1 MKFSLVVVEFVRSE
15 DSKLQGRSAC
25 RSSHMV
31 SAKQPSYLPPII
43 PDITEAL
50 IDSKFL
56 VVDVGKGE
64 FGEDKGGLWFEEGGD
79 EVSLE
84 AREEAGAPLTSI

>member
-1 MKFSLVVVEFVRSE
+1 MAKLVRSE
-15 DSKLQGRSAC
+15 NSKLQSRSAC
-25 RSSHMV
+25 RSSPIA
-31 SAKQPSYLPPII
+31 SAKQPIHLPPIV

-50 IDSKFL
+50 IDRKFL

-64 FGEDKGGLWFEEGGD
+64 FGEEKGGLWFEEGDD

>member
-1 MKFSLVVVEFVRSE
+1 
-15 DSKLQGRSAC
+15 
-25 RSSHMV
+25 MV
-31 SAKQPSYLPPII
+31 SAKQPTYLPPII
-43 PDITEAL
+43 PDITQAL
-50 IDSKFL
+50 VDSKFL

-64 FGEDKGGLWFEEGGD
+64 LGEEKGGLCFEKGGG